1 LRDATVG
8 ADKISVNVRPGLLA
22 RLMLRWWVPFALL
35 AAGIAL
41 SMAAGRYVA
50 ATERARAEA
59 QFSTEAHEAA
69 KQIQSRIDSYLEVVR
84 ASGALLRANNE
95 IPVSEFRAFVAALR
109 LNDRYPGLVGIGF
122 AVRAPQR
129 QLAGLLRGLRLEGSN
144 IRISPAGRR
153 KEYVPTVFLEPRTN
167 GRVLGY
173 DIATHPLLR
182 PIMDAA
188 ADTGELKVSANLTG
202 PHPFPL
208 AEESAIAVVLQPAYR
223 SRAPLDTVEERRCA
237 LVGWVLAPLHV
248 PQLIRHISQEVT
260 DEVVF
265 DVYDGTAPLGAP
277 LGGSPRADRGPYH
290 LTQSVRVGDNRR
302 WTVLVSSKAGPSDA
316 LVTQP
321 AERTQLVGIAFS
333 LLLFL
338 ISAVQIRAWQIA
350 ATHEA
355 ELRASEQA
363 LKKTETDLRTMV
375 ELERHARNEAQSA
388 SRAKDEFLTMISHEL
403 RTPLNAVVG
412 WVSMLRSGAV
422 REERRAHALETIERN
437 ARVQIQLIED
447 LLDISRLSMGKTRL
461 DLRGVAL
468 DAVVAGVVDSLRPA
482 ADARGLQLHTT
493 IDSPHANV
501 RADAE
506 RIQQIV
512 WNLVSNAIKFTPPGG
527 RVDIDVNGDD
537 ARTRLVVRDTGVGI
551 HAEFLPHVFERFRQA
566 DSSATRGYGGIG
578 LGLAIVRE
586 LVEMH
591 GGTITVASAG
601 EHQGSTFTVE
611 LPSAA
616 AGRSVTPVLPSTV
629 VVPSL
634 DGVRVLVVDDD
645 QTTRE
650 LLSEALA
657 AMHAQPLLAGSAPE
671 AFERLTAEGADVVV
685 SDIAM
690 PDEDGLTL
698 IRRIRAL
705 PGELS
710 LVPAIAL
717 TAYARTEDR
726 DRALQAGFQR
736 SLTKPVTL
744 LELQQSIAELL
755 NRAA

>member
-1 LRDATVG
+1 
-8 ADKISVNVRPGLLA
+8 
-22 RLMLRWWVPFALL
+22 MLRWWVPFALL
-35 AAGIAL
+35 SAGIAL
-41 SMAAGRYVA
+41 SIAAGRYVA
-50 ATERARAEA
+50 ANERARAEA
-59 QFSTEAHEAA
+59 QFSTEAREAA
-69 KQIQSRIDSYLEVVR
+69 QQIQSRIESYLEVVR
-84 ASGALLRANNE
+84 ASGALLRASNE
-95 IPVSEFRAFVAALR
+95 IPASEFRAFVAALR

-122 AVRAPQR
+122 AARASRR
-129 QLAGLLRGLRLEGSN
+129 QLPGLLRGLRLEGSN
-144 IRISPAGRR
+144 IRIFPAGGRD
-153 KEYVPTVFLEPRTN
+153 EYMPIVLLEPRTP
-167 GRVLGY
+167 GSVRGY
-173 DIATHPLLR
+173 DIGTDPLLR
-182 PIMDAA
+182 DVMDAA
-188 ADTGELKVSANLTG
+188 ADTGELKVSVNL
-202 PHPFPL
+202 PAPNPFIR
-208 AEESAIAVVLQPAYR
+208 SDGNAIAVMLQPIYR
-223 SRAPLDTVEERRCA
+223 SRAAPGTIEERRRA
-237 LVGWVLAPLHV
+237 LVGFVLAPLNV
-248 PQLIRHISQEVT
+248 PELIGHISQEIT
-260 DEVVF
+260 GVVF
-265 DVYDGTAPLGAP
+265 DVYDSTAASGPS
-277 LGGSPRADRGPYH
+277 LGGSPRADRGPYR
-290 LTQSVRVGDNRR
+290 LTQSVRVGDDRH
-302 WTVLVSSKAGPSDA
+302 WIVLVSSKAGPSDA
-316 LVTQP
+316 VVAQA
-321 AERTQLVGIAFS
+321 AERTQLVGISFS

-363 LKKTETDLRTMV
+363 LRKTESDLRTMV
-375 ELERHARNEAQSA
+375 ELERHARSEAQSA

-422 REERRAHALETIERN
+422 REERHAHALETIERN
-437 ARVQIQLIED
+437 ARLQVQLIED

-461 DLRGVAL
+461 DLRAVAL

-482 ADARGLQLHTT
+482 AEARGLQLHTT
-493 IDSPHANV
+493 IDSPRSMV
-501 RADAE
+501 RGDAA

-527 RVDIDVNGDD
+527 RVAVEISRDD
-537 ARTRLVVRDTGVGI
+537 ARTRLVVQDTGIGI
-551 HAEFLPHVFERFRQA
+551 HKDFLPHVFERFRQA
-566 DSSATRGYGGIG
+566 DSSTTRGYGGIG

-591 GGTITVASAG
+591 GGTITVASEG
-601 EHQGSTFTVE
+601 EHHGSTFTVE

-616 AGRSVTPVLPSTV
+616 AGQPIAPVLPATDA
-629 VVPSL
+629 VPSL

-650 LLSEALA
+650 LLCEALA
-657 AMHAQPLLAGSAPE
+657 AMHAKPLVAGSAPE

-698 IRRIRAL
+698 IRRIREL

-710 LVPAIAL
+710 LIPAIAL
-717 TAYARTEDR
+717 TAYARSEDR
-726 DRALQAGFQR
+726 ERALQAGFQR

>member
-1 LRDATVG
+1 
-8 ADKISVNVRPGLLA
+8 
-22 RLMLRWWVPFALL
+22 
-35 AAGIAL
+35 
-41 SMAAGRYVA
+41 
-50 ATERARAEA
+50 
-59 QFSTEAHEAA
+59 
-69 KQIQSRIDSYLEVVR
+69 LEVVR
-84 ASGALLRANNE
+84 ASGALLRASNE
-95 IPVSEFRAFVAALR
+95 IPASEFRAFVAALR

-122 AVRAPQR
+122 AARASQR
-129 QLAGLLRGLRLEGSN
+129 QLPGLLRGLRLEGSN
-144 IRISPAGRR
+144 IRITPIGRR
-153 KEYVPTVFLEPRTN
+153 DEYVPIVLLEPRTN
-167 GRVLGY
+167 RSVRGY
-173 DIATHPLLR
+173 DIATNPLLR
-182 PIMDAA
+182 PIMDSA
-188 ADTGELKVSANLTG
+188 ADTGELKVSANLTA
-202 PHPFPL
+202 PNALPSV
-208 AEESAIAVVLQPAYR
+208 EENAIAVVLQPTYR
-223 SRAPLDTVEERRCA
+223 SRAPLDTVEERRRA
-237 LVGWVLAPLHV
+237 LVGFVLAPLNI

-260 DEVVF
+260 DRVVF
-265 DVYDGTAPLGAP
+265 DVYDRTTPLGES

-290 LTQSVRVGDNRR
+290 LTHSVDVGDNRQ
-302 WTVLVSSKAGPSDA
+302 WIVLVSSKAEPSDGLA
-316 LVTQP
+316 PQA

-333 LLLFL
+333 LVLFL

-363 LKKTETDLRTMV
+363 LRKTESDLRTMV

-412 WVSMLRSGAV
+412 WVSMLRNGAV

-437 ARVQIQLIED
+437 ARLQAQLIDD

-461 DLRGVAL
+461 DLRPVAL
-468 DAVVAGVVDSLRPA
+468 DGVVAGVVDSLRPA
-482 ADARGLQLHTT
+482 ADVRGLKLHTA
-493 IDSPHANV
+493 IDSSRANV
-501 RADAE
+501 RADAA

-527 RVDIDVNGDD
+527 RVDIEVTGDD
-537 ARTRLVVRDTGVGI
+537 ARTRLIVRDTGIGI
-551 HAEFLPHVFERFRQA
+551 KSEFLPHVFERFRQA
-566 DSSATRGYGGIG
+566 DSSTTRGYGGIG
-578 LGLAIVRE
+578 LGLAIARD

-616 AGRSVTPVLPSTV
+616 TGQSVAPVLPAPV
-629 VVPSL
+629 AAPAL

-645 QTTRE
+645 LTTRE

-671 AFERLTAEGADVVV
+671 ALERLTTEGADIVV

-698 IRRIRAL
+698 IRRIREL

-744 LELQQSIAELL
+744 LELQRSIAELL

>member
-1 LRDATVG
+1 
-8 ADKISVNVRPGLLA
+8 
-22 RLMLRWWVPFALL
+22 M
-35 AAGIAL
+35 
-41 SMAAGRYVA
+41 
-50 ATERARAEA
+50 
-59 QFSTEAHEAA
+59 
-69 KQIQSRIDSYLEVVR
+69 EVVR
-84 ASGALLRANNE
+84 TSGALLRASNE
-95 IPVSEFRAFVAALR
+95 IPASEFRAFVAALR

-122 AVRAPQR
+122 AARASQR

-144 IRISPAGRR
+144 IRISPVGRR
-153 KEYVPTVFLEPRTN
+153 DEYVPIVLLEPRTN
-167 GRVLGY
+167 GTVRGY

-188 ADTGELKVSANLTG
+188 IDTGELKVSANLTA
-202 PHPFPL
+202 PHPFL
-208 AEESAIAVVLQPAYR
+208 AATENAVAVVLQPTYR
-223 SRAPLDTVEERRCA
+223 SRAPLDTVEERRRA
-237 LVGWVLAPLHV
+237 LVGFVIAPLDV
-248 PQLIRHISQEVT
+248 PQLIRHISQEIS
-260 DEVVF
+260 DNVVF
-265 DVYDGTAPLGAP
+265 DVYDGTSLAGEPLA
-277 LGGSPRADRGPYH
+277 GSPRADRGPHH
-290 LTQSVRVGDNRR
+290 LTHSVRVGDDRQ
-302 WTVLVSSKAGPSDA
+302 WIVLVSSKAGPSDV
-316 LVTQP
+316 LVTQA

-338 ISAVQIRAWQIA
+338 ISAVQIRAWQIT

-363 LKKTETDLRTMV
+363 LRKTESDLRTMV
-375 ELERHARNEAQSA
+375 ELERHARTEAQSA

-412 WVSMLRSGAV
+412 WVSMLRNGAV

-437 ARVQIQLIED
+437 ARLQVQLIED

-461 DLRGVAL
+461 DLRPVAL
-468 DAVVAGVVDSLRPA
+468 SAVIAGVVDSLRPA
-482 ADARGLQLHTT
+482 ADARGLQLHIA
-493 IDSPHANV
+493 IDSSRANV
-501 RADAE
+501 RADAA
-506 RIQQIV
+506 RLQQIV

-527 RVDIDVNGDD
+527 RVDIEVNGDD
-537 ARTRLVVRDTGVGI
+537 ARTRLVVRDTGIGI
-551 HAEFLPHVFERFRQA
+551 HSDFLPHVFERFRQA
-566 DSSATRGYGGIG
+566 DSSTTRGYGGIG

-616 AGRSVTPVLPSTV
+616 AGHSVAPVLPATV
-629 VVPSL
+629 AVPGL

-657 AMHAQPLLAGSAPE
+657 AMHAQPMLAASAPE
-671 AFERLTAEGADVVV
+671 AFERLTLEGADVVV

-690 PDEDGLTL
+690 PDEDGLAL
-698 IRRIRAL
+698 IRRIREL

-710 LVPAIAL
+710 HVPAIAL
-717 TAYARTEDR
+717 TAYARAEDR
-726 DRALQAGFQR
+726 DRALEAGFQR

-744 LELQQSIAELL
+744 LELQRSIAELL